1 MKKKKLMFL
10 GVSLCAAFVLWTCLL
25 RVVDVESIGPNGS
38 SVGFSRLNGFIH
50 NATKTNITLYV
61 VTDWLGLVPIF
72 TALGFAALGLWQ
84 WIVRKKLSLVDKSIL
99 SLGILYIA
107 VVAVY
112 IFFELVPINYRP
124 VLIDGNLEVSYPSS
138 TTVLVMCVMP
148 TALMQLRA
156 RIKNAA
162 LKVCVSVAIVAFV
175 AFMVIGRFLSGVHWF
190 TDIVGGA
197 IFSAG
202 AVTVYWAG
210 SYISK

>member
-1 MKKKKLMFL
+1 M
-10 GVSLCAAFVLWTCLL
+10 
-25 RVVDVESIGPNGS
+25 
-38 SVGFSRLNGFIH
+38 
-50 NATKTNITLYV
+50 
-61 VTDWLGLVPIF
+61 
-72 TALGFAALGLWQ
+72 
-84 WIVRKKLSLVDKSIL
+84 
-99 SLGILYIA
+99 A

-112 IFFELVPINYRP
+112 IFFELAPINYRP